1 LTQDDLQK
9 AFGVLF
15 QSCAPSALGFTKL
28 DSAFLALL
36 GGELRHGPLHKDNRA
51 KIQVERSFCR
61 MQLTFDR
68 CQPRRV
74 SVVPLVFSSRL
85 NSDRRDELESLM
97 FFHPEQNQHLSS
109 INASIRSYGF
119 PKIVDENGALRI
131 GIEGLEV
138 QTLYAFVDRG
148 NKQDLAGVLV
158 YTRVHDDTLVLLH
171 MAVRPEFC
179 YSIGY
184 KNELVLA
191 RILAQLR
198 AIAKRINGIKKL
210 SILYADKEVPRAL
223 I

>member
-1 LTQDDLQK
+1 ML
-9 AFGVLF
+9 
-15 QSCAPSALGFTKL
+15 
-28 DSAFLALL
+28 
-36 GGELRHGPLHKDNRA
+36 
-51 KIQVERSFCR
+51 
-61 MQLTFDR
+61 
-68 CQPRRV
+68 
-74 SVVPLVFSSRL
+74 PLVFSSSL

-97 FFHPEQNQHLSS
+97 FFHPEQGQHTSS

-119 PKIVDENGALRI
+119 PKIIEERGALRI

-148 NKQDLAGVLV
+148 APKELAGVLV
-158 YTRVHDDTLVLLH
+158 YTRIHDDTLVLLH

-184 KNELVLA
+184 KNELVLI

-198 AIAKRINGIKKL
+198 AIAKRIRGIKKL
-210 SILYADKEVPRAL
+210 SILYADKEIPRAL